1 MQKGNEDEVEGE
13 CEEEDLIDEEQD
25 FEEGEERRVKG
36 GIIGKTVT
44 LQMLLAADIL
54 SPGEANM
61 SIEYMGQRFLGDL
74 LSDGKIKSL
83 ETDIIFASPSAWAC
97 HCKRM
102 VNPDKKS
109 GCGWASVKYQGQK
122 LDYFKN
128 RYFKQMQEQDKKE
141 NETSEEQQRQ
151 KVSAETNT
159 APAVRTVVKHGT
171 LGPRLAHHDGNILVE
186 AVPFSSMGKIQPFLV
201 SLSTNAALVLDFHCH
216 LTTSEVVGYL
226 AGHWDVNAHNLA
238 ITHAFPCRSRLNDR
252 ELGPLVEEDIMRA
265 LEARR
270 LTLAGWYHS
279 HPNAPPVPTL
289 RDIDA
294 QLDHE
299 IKMKGT
305 SDATY
310 TPVIGLICSPYQQD
324 NACMESGV
332 LAYWVMPPPE
342 NKPHEYGKPMA
353 MTYSV
358 VQDQFLSQDALNE
371 MKKCAEFYK
380 GDSDF
385 INFNDNYRENVTYL
399 EKMKTSVTS
408 KFPRDQSDG
417 LLWNLLSQLVCP
429 SASTSNSVALSL
441 GTPSTSGMPI
451 SVPISIPITVPK
463 ASVSSSTHQVAQ
475 TQPTPSTSQQTP
487 QSPQPSASTSMQ
499 PPYLGAELASALL
512 ASGKFPPSL
521 IGLFPPF
528 PPHLNLN
535 PPQVAHSSRFP
546 NPPITQ
552 P

>member
-1 MQKGNEDEVEGE
+1 MQRGEEEEVEGD
-13 CEEEDLIDEEQD
+13 CEDEDFIDEEQE
-25 FEEGEERRVKG
+25 FEEGEDRRAKG
-36 GIIGKTVT
+36 GVVGKTVT

-54 SPGEANM
+54 VPGEANM

-128 RYFKQMQEQDKKE
+128 KYFKQLQQQEQKE
-141 NETSEEQQRQ
+141 NEGSEAEEEVEQQ
-151 KVSAETNT
+151 KVSTETNT
-159 APAVRTVVKHGT
+159 VPAVRTIVKHGS
-171 LGPRLAHHDGNILVE
+171 LGTRFPHHDGNILVE
-186 AVPFSSMGKIQPFLV
+186 AVTFSSLGKIQPFLV

-252 ELGPLVEEDIMRA
+252 ELGPLVEEDIMRG

-270 LTLAGWYHS
+270 LTLVGWYHS
-279 HPNAPPVPTL
+279 HPTAPPVPTL

-294 QLDHE
+294 QLDYE

-324 NACMESGV
+324 NVSLESGM
-332 LAYWVMPPPE
+332 LAYWVVPPPE

-358 VQDQFLSQDALNE
+358 LQDQFLSQDALNE

-380 GDSDF
+380 GDQDF
-385 INFNDNYRENVTYL
+385 INFKDNFKENVSYL
-399 EKMKTSVTS
+399 EKMKSSVSS

-417 LLWNLLSQLVCP
+417 LLWNLMSQLVCP
-429 SASTSNSVALSL
+429 SAATSGTSTQLTLAP
-441 GTPSTSGMPI
+441 PSTSAMPI
-451 SVPISIPITVPK
+451 TIPK
-463 ASVSSSTHQVAQ
+463 ATTSSNPPA
-475 TQPTPSTSQQTP
+475 PTP
-487 QSPQPSASTSMQ
+487 QSSQTSMQ

-528 PPHLNLN
+528 PPPLGLN
-535 PPQVAHSSRFP
+535 PSQISQTSRFP
-546 NPPITQ
+546 NPPMSQ
-552 P
+552 S